1 MAVIQG
7 KLISIEVSIDY
18 KKLYEIEKTR
28 ADLLQD
34 DLNSVD
40 LLHYD
45 ECEKLRTEIAELKRQ
60 LRMKEVN

>member
-1 MAVIQG
+1 M
-7 KLISIEVSIDY
+7 LDY
-18 KKLYEIEKTR
+18 KKLYEQEKTR

-45 ECEKLRTEIAELKRQ
+45 ECEKLRTEIAELKQQ

>member
-1 MAVIQG
+1 MM
-7 KLISIEVSIDY
+7 LNY
-18 KKLYEIEKTR
+18 KSSYEQEKTR

-45 ECEKLRTEIAELKRQ
+45 ECEKLRTEIAELKQQ

>member
-1 MAVIQG
+1 M
-7 KLISIEVSIDY
+7 LDY
-18 KKLYEIEKTR
+18 KTLYEQEKVR
-28 ADLLQD
+28 AYLLQD

-45 ECEKLRTEIAELKRQ
+45 ECEKLRTEIAELKQQ

>member
-1 MAVIQG
+1 MIIESWVIY
-7 KLISIEVSIDY
+7 ER
-18 KKLYEIEKTR
+18 LYQQQKTR

-45 ECEKLRTEIAELKRQ
+45 ECEKLRTEIAELKQQ